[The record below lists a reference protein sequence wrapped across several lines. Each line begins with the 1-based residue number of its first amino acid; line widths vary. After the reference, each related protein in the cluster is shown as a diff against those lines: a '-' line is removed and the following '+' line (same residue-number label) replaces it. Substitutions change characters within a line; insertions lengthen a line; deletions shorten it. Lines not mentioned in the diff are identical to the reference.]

1 VVRGGCSLIVATD
14 RESEVSTQS
23 ESGVAFTLPD
33 DFLTLPVRERREIV
47 WSMARRRSRHR
58 ESTAEAIAHAYEDGE
73 PAVVP
78 ALTVAL
84 EVDPD
89 TQVKRHA
96 AFGLGCIPEQAVVPA
111 LRGALSSTDRATKGH
126 AILALGRLRA
136 REALPDLAGLLDDTY
151 ARFLAADA
159 LVAIAD
165 ERALATLRQ
174 AASHGSPLRRH
185 RLRKRVS
192 ALETT
197 LGARGS
203 A

>member
-1 VVRGGCSLIVATD
+1 VATD
-14 RESEVSTQS
+14 RESEASTQP
-23 ESGVAFTLPD
+23 ESGVSLTLPH
-33 DFLTLPVRERREIV
+33 DFLRLPVRERREIV
-47 WSMARRRSRHR
+47 WSLASRRSRHR
-58 ESTAEAIAHAYEDGE
+58 ESTAEAVMHAYEDGE

-89 TQVKRHA
+89 THVKRHA
-96 AFGLGCIPEQAVVPA
+96 AFGLGCIPEQAVVPV
-111 LRGALSSTDRATKGH
+111 LRGALASKDRATKGH

-136 REALPDLAGLLDDTY
+136 REALPDLAVLLDDTY

-165 ERALATLRQ
+165 EQALAALRQ

-197 LGARGS
+197 LGTRGS
-203 A
+203 T